1 MTEEQHAAGD
11 GLVSGLLKV
20 LAAFGAVAA
29 ANAGRRAAG
38 TLLGYLFAGGLFV
51 VALCFLT
58 SAGYRALTNV
68 LDESVAS
75 LIVGCVYLVAG
86 LVLALVLQ
94 LRRR

>member
-1 MTEEQHAAGD
+1 MSEEKPAGD
-11 GLVSGLLKV
+11 GLLVGLVKV

-29 ANAGRRAAG
+29 ANAGRRVAG
-38 TLLGYLFAGGLFV
+38 TLVGYLVAGSLFV
-51 VALCFLT
+51 VSLCFLT
-58 SAGYRALTNV
+58 TAGYRALTNV

-86 LVLALVLQ
+86 LVVALVLQ

>member
-1 MTEEQHAAGD
+1 MSEERPAGD
-11 GLVSGLLKV
+11 GLLVGLVKV

-29 ANAGRRAAG
+29 ANAGRRAAA
-38 TLLGYLFAGGLFV
+38 TLLGYLFVAGLLMV
-51 VALCFLT
+51 SLCFLT
-58 SAGYRALTNV
+58 AAGYRALTNI

-86 LVLALVLQ
+86 LGLALVLQ

>member
-1 MTEEQHAAGD
+1 VSEERPAGD
-11 GLVSGLLKV
+11 GLLAGLVKV

-38 TLLGYLFAGGLFV
+38 TLLGYLFVAGLFV
-51 VALCFLT
+51 VSLCFLT
-58 SAGYRALTNV
+58 AAGYRALTNV

-86 LVLALVLQ
+86 LALALVLQ

>member
-1 MTEEQHAAGD
+1 MSEEQPAGD
-11 GLVSGLLKV
+11 GLLAGLVKLV
-20 LAAFGAVAA
+20 AALGAVAA

-38 TLLGYLFAGGLFV
+38 TLLGYLFAAGLFV
-51 VALCFLT
+51 VSLCFLT
-58 SAGYRALTNV
+58 AAGYRALTNV
-68 LDESVAS
+68 ADESVAS